1 MNDSEYDE
9 YELVRKDRKVIANY
23 PKDELKK
30 LTSRFK
36 EICKTPEFEDYD
48 SLVDF
53 IESIYFLEFLEYFLD
68 YLHFFFPDVISY
80 KKDKS
85 KMTKDELFIITTA
98 SFGKLIH
105 YAYRFLFFHDTLQ
118 SLLYGINFEYKKLE
132 DSKIFSQKEKLLL
145 IELYTGFI
153 YFLELLT
160 RNGKLYKGM
169 KLLTDLKDHVMKG
182 KLNGIKPMFNPSKV
196 EIIKIFY
203 TTQNIIFYRT
213 DLLLKFRLF
222 QRKYVSE
229 IAKLRKIGS
238 PSDSKEKSKKL
249 KKELNK
255 NKNINYKA
263 YEMFC
268 KYVLQ
273 KLENETIYDYLAGIH
288 KNSSGK
294 IIHKNINNETVNKI
308 KINTKKTQHTEYV
321 KKSEKILKEVEEK
334 IKKYGN
340 IIDIQTKNRV
350 KKIRVLFNS
359 DEFVKYKNY
368 SSIGIG
374 MKIIQDCKTIRRIN
388 KKIDDLIRE
397 EKERELEKQK
407 QMLPKKKNKNDEL
420 TENEWQLL
428 SNLSKTDLKSI
439 TDIKTLKKLVI
450 TLLFKYHQNKIPKNS
465 PNKNKLLEISKLLG
479 TIKNKLNSK
488 TITEFES

>member
-1 MNDSEYDE
+1 MNDGYDG
-9 YELVRKDRKVIANY
+9 YELVRKDGIIIANY
-23 PKDELKK
+23 PKDKLKK

-36 EICKTPEFEDYD
+36 EICITSEFEDYD

-53 IESIYFLEFLEYFLD
+53 IESIYFFKFLEYFLD
-68 YLHFFFPDVISY
+68 YLNFFFKDGVISY

-85 KMTKDELFIITTA
+85 KMTKDELFIITTYY
-98 SFGKLIH
+98 FGKLIH

-118 SLLYGINFEYKKLE
+118 SLLYGVNFEYKKLE
-132 DSKIFSQKEKLLL
+132 DSNEFSQKKKLLL

-160 RNGKLYKGM
+160 RNGKLHTGM
-169 KLLTDLKDHVMKG
+169 NLLTDLKDHVMKG
-182 KLNGIKPMFNPSKV
+182 KLNKSKPMFNPSNV
-196 EIIKIFY
+196 EIIKVFY
-203 TTQNIIFYRT
+203 TTDNIIFYRT
-213 DLLLKFRLF
+213 NLLLKFRLF
-222 QRKYVSE
+222 QRKYISE
-229 IAKLRKIGS
+229 IAKLRKIG
-238 PSDSKEKSKKL
+238 PPNFTKKQLITL
-249 KKELNK
+249 KKDLNE

-273 KLENETIYDYLAGIH
+273 KLENETIYDYLAGIY

-308 KINTKKTQHTEYV
+308 KISTKKTQHTEYV
-321 KKSEKILKEVEEK
+321 EKSEKILEEVEEK
-334 IKKYGN
+334 IKKYEN
-340 IIDIQTKNRV
+340 IIDIQTKNQV

-388 KKIDDLIRE
+388 QEIDNLIRE
-397 EKERELEKQK
+397 EQEEEEKTRGKDEKTKGKEEKTRRRK
-407 QMLPKKKNKNDEL
+407 RGRGRGKRN
-420 TENEWQLL
+420 T
-428 SNLSKTDLKSI
+428 
-439 TDIKTLKKLVI
+439 
-450 TLLFKYHQNKIPKNS
+450 
-465 PNKNKLLEISKLLG
+465 PNI
-479 TIKNKLNSK
+479 I
-488 TITEFES
+488 